1 MIITA
6 KSCLIGNF
14 RCCLLRSTKHLSSTF
29 QTDITDQFCNPIDLQ
44 KNMNSLN
51 GEIYSE
57 GKIHEQPI
65 VSFVQKENEQEV
77 IYREEM

>member
-1 MIITA
+1 MGI
-6 KSCLIGNF
+6 L
-14 RCCLLRSTKHLSSTF
+14 
-29 QTDITDQFCNPIDLQ
+29 DITDQFCNPIDLQ

-65 VSFVQKENEQEV
+65 VSFVQKENEKTENLCNNN
-77 IYREEM
+77 

>member
-1 MIITA
+1 MGI
-6 KSCLIGNF
+6 L
-14 RCCLLRSTKHLSSTF
+14 
-29 QTDITDQFCNPIDLQ
+29 DITDQFCNPIDLQ
-44 KNMNSLN
+44 KNINSLN